1 MATAL
6 LVLDMLTDF
15 TSGKLA
21 NPAATQITEPIAE
34 LIQAARL
41 RDNWIVVYGNDAHRP
56 GDFELS
62 VFGEHAMADS
72 PGAAV
77 IEELAPLPGDIIV
90 PKRYYSAFTETDLD
104 ATCRV
109 HRIERTSRSPQA
121 GTPKHKRTRCVTCA
135 PTMARRSPAL
145 PRLCDAVML
154 GLGDGLGDSA

>member
-21 NPAATQITEPIAE
+21 NPAARQITEPIAE
-34 LIQAARL
+34 LIQAARG
-41 RDNWIVVYGNDAHRP
+41 RDDWIVVYGNDAHRP

-77 IEELAPLPGDIIV
+77 IEELAPLPGDIIG
-90 PKRYYSAFTETDLD
+90 FLETFGHSFLAGLSGQARDEYLHEV
-104 ATCRV
+104 RLLL
-109 HRIERTSRSPQA
+109 EPQLVNA
-121 GTPKHKRTRCVTCA
+121 DGVWVADYVRLRFA
-135 PTMARRSPAL
+135 AERRS
-145 PRLCDAVML
+145 
-154 GLGDGLGDSA
+154 

>member
-1 MATAL
+1 MAPAL

-21 NPAATQITEPIAE
+21 NPAASQITDPIAE
-34 LIQAARL
+34 LIQAARG
-41 RDNWIVVYGNDAHRP
+41 RDDWIVVYGNDAHRP

-104 ATCRV
+104 ATCRA
-109 HRIERTSRSPQA
+109 HRIDR
-121 GTPKHKRTRCVTCA
+121 
-135 PTMARRSPAL
+135 
-145 PRLCDAVML
+145 L
-154 GLGDGLGDSA
+154 GLTAQPPHRCLRHTTRDATAPGP